1 MPSGPG
7 ALFGADGW
15 IAFAISA
22 GVTAGHWR
30 VGPGGMG
37 GAGGGSGG
45 VENIALRKVS
55 HLVWKS
61 TACCPWKLRI
71 GFLST
76 RLGLVYL
83 LAVKTSCPF
92 ANERKVG
99 QSDLLASCIAWM

>member
-7 ALFGADGW
+7 VLFGADVW
-15 IAFAISA
+15 IALAISA

-37 GAGGGSGG
+37 GAGGASGG
-45 VENIALRKVS
+45 VGNMAVLKVS

-61 TACCPWKLRI
+61 IACCPWKLRI
-71 GFLST
+71 GVLST

-83 LAVKTSCPF
+83 
-92 ANERKVG
+92 
-99 QSDLLASCIAWM
+99 